1 MDTRPPRE
9 IEHSQDEKENLELLV
24 ERRVAFLDGNIQS
37 VQAKRDEN
45 RTNIE
50 SLEKAIEGNALL
62 IENLKNQK
70 NQALEV
76 AMQSQEKGLTIAKP
90 HMFER
95 FTRFF
100 SDRFNPGKTIQ
111 TRVLNPF
118 KNQITVC
125 PVPGNVEKE
134 EKTEEEQQNE
144 FVKSIQNE
152 IGKIKEKYSKPV
164 EKIHSFIKAQEEAAK
179 KVKEIGGAK
188 IIEDK
193 PISKKGFDE
202 EIIV

>member
-100 SDRFNPGKTIQ
+100 SDRFNPSRTIQ

-118 KNQITVC
+118 KTQIATY
-125 PVPGNVEKE
+125 PIPGVHE
-134 EKTEEEQQNE
+134 ESDKTEEEEQNE
-144 FVKSIQNE
+144 FVKNVQQ
-152 IGKIKEKYSKPV
+152 KIADAKEKYSKPV
-164 EKIHSFIKAQEEAAK
+164 EKIHAFVKAQEEAVK
-179 KVKEIGGAK
+179 KVAAIGTK
-188 IIEDK
+188 VVEEK
-193 PISKKGFDE
+193 TVSKKGFEE